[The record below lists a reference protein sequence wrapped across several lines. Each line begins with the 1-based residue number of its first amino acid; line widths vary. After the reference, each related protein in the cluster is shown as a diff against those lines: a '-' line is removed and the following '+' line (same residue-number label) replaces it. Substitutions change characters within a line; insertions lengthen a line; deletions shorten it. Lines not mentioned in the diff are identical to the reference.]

1 MPKTILLSVCS
12 IVMPSGYS
20 NDNRSQHPRLKGGL
34 FLMLN
39 YFFTNLVLGV
49 ALGFSI
55 LRHVPNIFQGVKL
68 PPLAA
73 DIRVSIVYKL
83 SALTRCNVYM
93 LNCFQIL

>member
-1 MPKTILLSVCS
+1 
-12 IVMPSGYS
+12 
-20 NDNRSQHPRLKGGL
+20 
-34 FLMLN
+34 MLN

-73 DIRVSIVYKL
+73 DIRVSILYKL
-83 SALTRCNVYM
+83 HVLTRCNV
-93 LNCFQIL
+93 I

>member
-1 MPKTILLSVCS
+1 
-12 IVMPSGYS
+12 
-20 NDNRSQHPRLKGGL
+20 
-34 FLMLN
+34 MLN

-83 SALTRCNVYM
+83 NALTRCNVYIR

>member
-1 MPKTILLSVCS
+1 MGEKKPSCYIIDVVSVDTDTF
-12 IVMPSGYS
+12 IY
-20 NDNRSQHPRLKGGL
+20 RSQHPRLKGGL

-83 SALTRCNVYM
+83 NALTRCNV
-93 LNCFQIL
+93 